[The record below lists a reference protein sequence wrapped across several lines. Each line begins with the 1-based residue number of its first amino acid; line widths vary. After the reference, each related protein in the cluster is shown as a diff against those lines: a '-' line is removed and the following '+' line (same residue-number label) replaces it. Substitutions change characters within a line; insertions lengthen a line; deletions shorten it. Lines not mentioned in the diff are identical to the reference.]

1 MLLQRHGPYR
11 IAHIA
16 LYTDDNLAR
25 SPAIATAV
33 RRSQRGSYLDS
44 SAYIHALF
52 LRYVV
57 LSISNH
63 NYQDSDRKRR
73 SVVKIPASTPRA
85 AEPTLL
91 RISDVAAKRS
101 AGHFIIA
108 LPFEVLEFFFSI
120 FSPVSLLFAAQIK
133 SCCIKCECIG

>member
-1 MLLQRHGPYR
+1 MQCAPHVFLIGISSKVHVHRENHFKVFKRLQRSTQQQYLFGLSKNSLLSCLLLQRHGLYR

-63 NYQDSDRKRR
+63 NYQDSDRK
-73 SVVKIPASTPRA
+73 KEECA
-85 AEPTLL
+85 
-91 RISDVAAKRS
+91 
-101 AGHFIIA
+101 
-108 LPFEVLEFFFSI
+108 VL
-120 FSPVSLLFAAQIK
+120 
-133 SCCIKCECIG
+133 CDTG